1 MTVAQNLQRYA
12 NFLLGNVTTFS
23 QARFDYTADL
33 RQKAVEVFGQDEYR
47 VRKNITL
54 YYGVRYS
61 YFPSPYDR
69 NGRLS
74 NFDPSL
80 FNTANAPQVTGA
92 GNRIAGTGN
101 FCNGS
106 SSTRRI
112 SPPVRP
118 PSNETHRISWG
129 KYVIDVPKTDFAPR
143 IGLAWDP
150 FRNGKTAIRT
160 GYGIYHEQV
169 LVGPYLQNIGINP
182 PFQETATGLHVRLD
196 NPASSLVAGATVQ
209 GLRAVQTDWQT
220 PYMQHWSLDVQQ
232 QLTQNTILTV
242 GYYGSK
248 GTHLIGLTE
257 LNDLP
262 PGKALN
268 SLCAPGNNFSAQTPS
283 SALVPCQPAGFA
295 FRNSA
300 NTIGN
305 PNVVGTTRFAD
316 LLILDQLRPFRGF
329 RSIAMVQPRYN
340 SNYHSLQ
347 VSAAH
352 RFSDVSLLNLAYTFS
367 KNLTDSQNDRTAS
380 PQDTFNT
387 RNEYARAA
395 LDRRQVLTI
404 NYVYELPFFR
414 AQQGFAGR
422 ALGGWQV
429 SGIAN
434 FQTGLPFTA
443 ATSDLDYAGLGL
455 INANPAA
462 RPNLLCNP
470 NDNAPHTAEQW
481 FNTSC
486 FQRNPPD
493 TGNGSTGLP
502 NNPGTAGRGVI
513 DGPGTTR
520 FVGIS

>member
-1 MTVAQNLQRYA
+1 M
-12 NFLLGNVTTFS
+12 
-23 QARFDYTADL
+23 
-33 RQKAVEVFGQDEYR
+33 
-47 VRKNITL
+47 
-54 YYGVRYS
+54 
-61 YFPSPYDR
+61 
-69 NGRLS
+69 
-74 NFDPSL
+74 
-80 FNTANAPQVTGA
+80 
-92 GNRIAGTGN
+92 
-101 FCNGS
+101 
-106 SSTRRI
+106 
-112 SPPVRP
+112 
-118 PSNETHRISWG
+118 
-129 KYVIDVPKTDFAPR
+129 
-143 IGLAWDP
+143 
-150 FRNGKTAIRT
+150 
-160 GYGIYHEQV
+160 
-169 LVGPYLQNIGINP
+169 
-182 PFQETATGLHVRLD
+182 
-196 NPASSLVAGATVQ
+196 
-209 GLRAVQTDWQT
+209 
-220 PYMQHWSLDVQQ
+220 
-232 QLTQNTILTV
+232 

-300 NTIGN
+300 DTTGN

-329 RSIAMVQPRYN
+329 RSIAIVQPRYN

-347 VSAAH
+347 FSATH

-380 PQDTFNT
+380 PQDSFNT

-395 LDRRQVLTI
+395 LDRRHVLTI

-455 INANPAA
+455 INANPTA

-486 FQRNPPD
+486 FQRNPLT
-493 TGNGSTGLP
+493 TGSGSTGLP

-520 FVGIS
+520 FDFTLSRYVRFGESLSLQLRGEVFNIFNHTNFRGFTSLNVTNTAFGQIGTVRDPRTMQLGAKIIF